1 MADTQTAPQPA
12 APEPLPELPGSVRA
26 AQEAILGLMESEEE
40 KPETEEAQPT
50 EEEESQP
57 EGEDESLEEETEEE
71 EEAEE
76 AEEES
81 EEPDV
86 EEEEE
91 LYKVKVDGSEQEV
104 TLDELLSG
112 YSRQSD
118 YTKKTQQ
125 IAQERQQMSQLQQQW
140 QQEMIAAQTERQQY
154 IDALGQVVNQS
165 MTGLEEY
172 ANIDWATL
180 KEDDPISY
188 VTRRDEF
195 RDAQERVRAMQEQ
208 QAYAVQQ
215 QEAEMQNAIQYRA
228 REEMGMMVEKV
239 PEWKDKETRQEITKT
254 LREYATGQGF
264 SPEEIS
270 SLIDHRSL
278 IVLMKAQ
285 KYDAMQ
291 NTDVKS
297 KKLKNKPKVVRA
309 GTERGKKSG
318 DKAKRT
324 AQMKRLRQSGHVD
337 DASILFEDFI
347 DLE

>member
-1 MADTQTAPQPA
+1 MADTQPAPQPTA
-12 APEPLPELPGSVRA
+12 TQPLPELPGSVRE
-26 AQEAILGLMESEEE
+26 AQEALLGLMEPEEE
-40 KPETEEAQPT
+40 TPETEEAQPT

-57 EGEDESLEEETEEE
+57 VEEGESFEEESEEE
-71 EEAEE
+71 EEADE

-86 EEEEE
+86 EEGEE

-125 IAQERQQMSQLQQQW
+125 IAQERQQMGQLQQQW

-172 ANIDWATL
+172 ANIDWETL
-180 KEDDPISY
+180 KEDDPIAY

-195 RDAQERVRAMQEQ
+195 REAQGNVRAMQEQ
-208 QAYAVQQ
+208 QAYAMQQ
-215 QEAEMQNAIQYRA
+215 QEAEMQNAIQYRT
-228 REEMGMMVEKV
+228 REEMGMLVQKV
-239 PEWKDKETRQEITKT
+239 PEWKDKETRQELTKN

-291 NTDVKS
+291 NSDVKS
-297 KKLKNKPKVVRA
+297 KKLKNKPSVIRA
-309 GTERGKKSG
+309 GTERSKKSG
-318 DKAKRT
+318 DKVKRT
-324 AQMKRLRQSGHVD
+324 AQMKRLKQSGKVK
-337 DASILFEDFI
+337 DASALFEDFV
-347 DLE
+347 DL

>member
-1 MADTQTAPQPA
+1 MADKQEAPQ
-12 APEPLPELPGSVRA
+12 EVGDTQPGSLWE
-26 AQEAILGLMESEEE
+26 AQEALLKMMEPETET
-40 KPETEEAQPT
+40 PETEEAQPT

-57 EGEDESLEEETEEE
+57 EEEDESLEEDTEEE
-71 EEAEE
+71 EEPEG
-76 AEEES
+76 EEES
-81 EEPDV
+81 EEADV
-86 EEEEE
+86 EEGEE
-91 LYKVKVDGSEQEV
+91 LYKVKVDGSEREV
-104 TLDELLSG
+104 SLDELLNG

-125 IAQERQQMSQLQQQW
+125 LAQERQGMAQLQQQW

-172 ANIDWATL
+172 ANIDWETL
-180 KEDDPISY
+180 KEDDPIAY

-195 RDAQERVRAMQEQ
+195 REAQGNVRGMQEQ
-208 QAYAVQQ
+208 QAYAMQQ

-228 REEMGMMVEKV
+228 REEMGMLVQKI
-239 PEWKDKETRQEITKT
+239 PEWKDKETRQELTKN

-291 NTDVKS
+291 NSDVKS
-297 KKLKNKPKVVRA
+297 KKLKNKPKVVRS
-309 GTERGKKSG
+309 GTGTTSKATSKS
-318 DKAKRT
+318 KRT
-324 AQMKRLRQSGHVD
+324 AKMKRLQSTGHVD
-337 DASILFEDFI
+337 DAASILEDLFNS
-347 DLE
+347 

>member
-1 MADTQTAPQPA
+1 MADKQPAPQA
-12 APEPLPELPGSVRA
+12 HEDQLQPGSLWEAQA
-26 AQEAILGLMESEEE
+26 ALLKMTEPEGET
-40 KPETEEAQPT
+40 PETEEATPT

-57 EGEDESLEEETEEE
+57 VAEDESFEEETEEE
-71 EEAEE
+71 EEPEG
-76 AEEES
+76 EEES
-81 EEPDV
+81 EETDV
-86 EEEEE
+86 EEGEE
-91 LYKVKVDGSEQEV
+91 LYTVKVDGTEREV
-104 TLDELLSG
+104 SLNELLNG

-125 IAQERQQMSQLQQQW
+125 LSQERQQMGQLQQQW

-172 ANIDWATL
+172 ANIDWETL
-180 KEDDPISY
+180 KEDDPIAY

-195 RDAQERVRAMQEQ
+195 REAQENVRAMQGQ
-208 QAYAVQQ
+208 QAYAMQQ
-215 QEAEMQNAIQYRA
+215 QDAEMQNAIQYRT
-228 REEMGMMVEKV
+228 REEMGMLVQKV
-239 PEWKDKETRQEITKT
+239 PEWKDKETRQELTKN

-291 NTDVKS
+291 NSDVKS
-297 KKLKNKPKVVRA
+297 KKLKNKPKVVRS
-309 GTERGKKSG
+309 GTGTTSKATSKS
-318 DKAKRT
+318 KRAAK
-324 AQMKRLRQSGHVD
+324 MKRLQSSGHVD
-337 DASILFEDFI
+337 DAVSILEDMMNV
-347 DLE
+347 

>member
-1 MADTQTAPQPA
+1 MADKQPAPQA
-12 APEPLPELPGSVRA
+12 HENQLQPGSLWE
-26 AQEAILGLMESEEE
+26 AQEALLQMTEPEGET
-40 KPETEEAQPT
+40 PETEEATPA

-57 EGEDESLEEETEEE
+57 VAEDESF
-71 EEAEE
+71 
-76 AEEES
+76 EEES
-81 EEPDV
+81 EEEEEPEGEEESEETDV
-86 EEEEE
+86 EEEE
-91 LYKVKVDGSEQEV
+91 LYTVKVDGAEREV
-104 TLDELLSG
+104 NLDELLSG

-125 IAQERQQMSQLQQQW
+125 LAQERQQMGQLQQQW

-180 KEDDPISY
+180 KEDDPIAY

-195 RDAQERVRAMQEQ
+195 REAQENVRAMQGQ
-208 QAYAVQQ
+208 QAYAMQQ
-215 QEAEMQNAIQYRA
+215 QEAEMQNAVQYRT
-228 REEMGMMVEKV
+228 REELGMLVQKV
-239 PEWKDKETRQEITKT
+239 PEWKDKETRQELTKN

-278 IVLMKAQ
+278 IVLLKAQ

-291 NTDVKS
+291 NSDVKS
-297 KKLKNKPKVVRA
+297 KKLKNKPNVVRS
-309 GTERGKKSG
+309 GTGTTSKATSKS
-318 DKAKRT
+318 KRAAK
-324 AQMKRLRQSGHVD
+324 MKRLQNTGHVD
-337 DASILFEDFI
+337 DAVSILEDMMN
-347 DLE
+347 L

>member
-26 AQEAILGLMESEEE
+26 AQEALLGLMESEED

>member
-1 MADTQTAPQPA
+1 MADKQPAPQA
-12 APEPLPELPGSVRA
+12 HEDQLQPGSLWEAQA
-26 AQEAILGLMESEEE
+26 ALLKMTEPEGET
-40 KPETEEAQPT
+40 PETEEAQPT

-57 EGEDESLEEETEEE
+57 VAEDESFEEETEEE
-71 EEAEE
+71 EEPEG
-76 AEEES
+76 EEES
-81 EEPDV
+81 EETDV
-86 EEEEE
+86 EEGEE
-91 LYKVKVDGSEQEV
+91 LYTVKVDGTEREV
-104 TLDELLSG
+104 SLNELLNG

-125 IAQERQQMSQLQQQW
+125 LSQERQQMGQLQQQW

-172 ANIDWATL
+172 ANIDWETL
-180 KEDDPISY
+180 KEDDPIAY

-195 RDAQERVRAMQEQ
+195 REAQENVRAMQGQ
-208 QAYAVQQ
+208 QAYAMQQ
-215 QEAEMQNAIQYRA
+215 QDAEMQNAIQYRT
-228 REEMGMMVEKV
+228 REEMGMLVEKV
-239 PEWKDKETRQEITKT
+239 PEWKDKETRQELTKN

-291 NTDVKS
+291 NSDVKS
-297 KKLKNKPKVVRA
+297 KKLKNKPKVVRS
-309 GTERGKKSG
+309 GTGTTSKATSKS
-318 DKAKRT
+318 KRAAK
-324 AQMKRLRQSGHVD
+324 MKRLQSSGHVD
-337 DASILFEDFI
+337 DAVSILEDMMNV
-347 DLE
+347 

>member
-1 MADTQTAPQPA
+1 MADKQPAPQA
-12 APEPLPELPGSVRA
+12 HEDQLQPGSLWE
-26 AQEAILGLMESEEE
+26 AQEALLKMTEPEGET
-40 KPETEEAQPT
+40 PETEEAQPT

-57 EGEDESLEEETEEE
+57 VAEDESFEEETEEE
-71 EEAEE
+71 EEPEG
-76 AEEES
+76 EEES
-81 EEPDV
+81 EETDV
-86 EEEEE
+86 EEGEE
-91 LYKVKVDGSEQEV
+91 LYTVKVDGTEREV
-104 TLDELLSG
+104 SLNELLNG

-125 IAQERQQMSQLQQQW
+125 LSQERQQMGQLQQQW

-172 ANIDWATL
+172 ANIDWETL
-180 KEDDPISY
+180 KEDDPIAY

-195 RDAQERVRAMQEQ
+195 REAQGNVRAMQEQ
-208 QAYAVQQ
+208 QAYAMQQ

-228 REEMGMMVEKV
+228 REEMGMLVEKV
-239 PEWKDKETRQEITKT
+239 PEWKDKETRQELTKN

-291 NTDVKS
+291 NSDVKS
-297 KKLKNKPKVVRA
+297 KKLKNKPKVVRS
-309 GTERGKKSG
+309 GTGTTSKATSKS
-318 DKAKRT
+318 KRAAK
-324 AQMKRLRQSGHVD
+324 MKRLQSSGHVD
-337 DASILFEDFI
+337 DAVSILEDMMNV
-347 DLE
+347 

>member
-1 MADTQTAPQPA
+1 MADTQTAPQAPA
-12 APEPLPELPGSVRA
+12 GIQPNPALDGSVTE
-26 AQEAILGLMESEEE
+26 AQEAILSLLEPEEE
-40 KPETEEAQPT
+40 KPQAEEATPTEDVESTEETQ
-50 EEEESQP
+50 
-57 EGEDESLEEETEEE
+57 DESLDEEPAEE
-71 EEAEE
+71 EEAEPEEEE

-215 QEAEMQNAIQYRA
+215 QEAEMQNAGTGPGGP
-228 REEMGMMVEKV
+228 MGPPGGPPPSPGGPPGMNPAVMPNAMMGV
-239 PEWKDKETRQEITKT
+239 PPPIPTPQAGPNVPPGTPRPG
-254 LREYATGQGF
+254 AQGG
-264 SPEEIS
+264 
-270 SLIDHRSL
+270 
-278 IVLMKAQ
+278 M
-285 KYDAMQ
+285 
-291 NTDVKS
+291 
-297 KKLKNKPKVVRA
+297 
-309 GTERGKKSG
+309 
-318 DKAKRT
+318 
-324 AQMKRLRQSGHVD
+324 
-337 DASILFEDFI
+337 
-347 DLE
+347 

>member
-1 MADTQTAPQPA
+1 MADKQQAPQA
-12 APEPLPELPGSVRA
+12 HEEQTQPGSLWE
-26 AQEAILGLMESEEE
+26 AQEALLKMTEPEGET
-40 KPETEEAQPT
+40 PETEEAQPT

-57 EGEDESLEEETEEE
+57 VAEDESFEEETEEE
-71 EEAEE
+71 EEPEG
-76 AEEES
+76 EEES
-81 EEPDV
+81 EETDV
-86 EEEEE
+86 EEGEE
-91 LYKVKVDGSEQEV
+91 LYTVKVDGTEREV
-104 TLDELLSG
+104 SLNELLNG

-125 IAQERQQMSQLQQQW
+125 LSQERQQMGQLQQQW

-172 ANIDWATL
+172 ANIDWETL
-180 KEDDPISY
+180 KEDDPIAY

-195 RDAQERVRAMQEQ
+195 REAQENVRAMQGQ
-208 QAYAVQQ
+208 QAYAMQQ
-215 QEAEMQNAIQYRA
+215 QDAEMQNAIQYRT
-228 REEMGMMVEKV
+228 REELGMLVQKV
-239 PEWKDKETRQEITKT
+239 PEWKDKETRQELTKN

-291 NTDVKS
+291 NSDVKS
-297 KKLKNKPKVVRA
+297 KKLKNKPKVVRS
-309 GTERGKKSG
+309 GTGTTSKATSKS
-318 DKAKRT
+318 KRAAK
-324 AQMKRLRQSGHVD
+324 MKRLQSSGHVD
-337 DASILFEDFI
+337 DAVSILEDMMNV
-347 DLE
+347 

>member
-1 MADTQTAPQPA
+1 MADKQPAPQA
-12 APEPLPELPGSVRA
+12 HENQLQPGSLWE
-26 AQEAILGLMESEEE
+26 AQEALLQMTEPEGET
-40 KPETEEAQPT
+40 PETEEATPA

-57 EGEDESLEEETEEE
+57 VAEDESF
-71 EEAEE
+71 
-76 AEEES
+76 EEES
-81 EEPDV
+81 EEEEEPEGEEESEETDV
-86 EEEEE
+86 EEEE
-91 LYKVKVDGSEQEV
+91 LYTVKVDGAEREV
-104 TLDELLSG
+104 NLDEHLNG

-125 IAQERQQMSQLQQQW
+125 LAQERQQMGQLQQQW

-180 KEDDPISY
+180 KEDDPIAY

-195 RDAQERVRAMQEQ
+195 REAQENVRAMQGQ
-208 QAYAVQQ
+208 QAYAMQQ
-215 QEAEMQNAIQYRA
+215 QEAEMQNAVQYRT
-228 REEMGMMVEKV
+228 REELGMLVQKI
-239 PEWKDKETRQEITKT
+239 PEWKDKDTRQELTKN

-278 IVLMKAQ
+278 IVLLKAQ

-291 NTDVKS
+291 NSDVKS
-297 KKLKNKPKVVRA
+297 KKLKNKPNVVRS
-309 GTERGKKSG
+309 GTGTTSKATSKS
-318 DKAKRT
+318 KRAAK
-324 AQMKRLRQSGHVD
+324 MKRLQNTGHVD
-337 DASILFEDFI
+337 DAVSILEDMMN
-347 DLE
+347 L

>member
-1 MADTQTAPQPA
+1 MADKQPAPQA
-12 APEPLPELPGSVRA
+12 HEDQLQPGSLWE
-26 AQEAILGLMESEEE
+26 AQEALLKMTEPEGET
-40 KPETEEAQPT
+40 PETEEAQPT

-57 EGEDESLEEETEEE
+57 VAEDESFEEET
-71 EEAEE
+71 
-76 AEEES
+76 
-81 EEPDV
+81 DV
-86 EEEEE
+86 EEGEE
-91 LYKVKVDGSEQEV
+91 LYTVKVDGTEREV
-104 TLDELLSG
+104 SLNELLNG

-125 IAQERQQMSQLQQQW
+125 LSQERQQMGQLQQQW

-172 ANIDWATL
+172 ANIDWETL
-180 KEDDPISY
+180 KEDDPIAY

-195 RDAQERVRAMQEQ
+195 REAQENVRAMQGQ
-208 QAYAVQQ
+208 QAYAMQQ

-228 REEMGMMVEKV
+228 REEMGMLVEKV
-239 PEWKDKETRQEITKT
+239 PEWKDKETRQELTKN

-291 NTDVKS
+291 NSDVKS
-297 KKLKNKPKVVRA
+297 KKLKNKPKVVRS
-309 GTERGKKSG
+309 GTGTTSKATSKS
-318 DKAKRT
+318 KRAAK
-324 AQMKRLRQSGHVD
+324 MKRLQSSGHVD
-337 DASILFEDFI
+337 DAVSILEDMMNV
-347 DLE
+347 

>member
-1 MADTQTAPQPA
+1 MADKQPAPQA
-12 APEPLPELPGSVRA
+12 HEDQLQPGSLWEAQA
-26 AQEAILGLMESEEE
+26 ALLKMTEPEGET
-40 KPETEEAQPT
+40 PETEEATPT

-57 EGEDESLEEETEEE
+57 VAEDESLEEETEEE
-71 EEAEE
+71 EEPEG
-76 AEEES
+76 EEES
-81 EEPDV
+81 EETDV
-86 EEEEE
+86 EEGEE
-91 LYKVKVDGSEQEV
+91 LYTVKVDGTEREV
-104 TLDELLSG
+104 SLNELLNG

-125 IAQERQQMSQLQQQW
+125 LSQERQQMGQLQQQW

-172 ANIDWATL
+172 ANIDWETL
-180 KEDDPISY
+180 KEDDPIAY

-195 RDAQERVRAMQEQ
+195 REAQGNVRAMQEQ
-208 QAYAVQQ
+208 QAYAMQQ

-228 REEMGMMVEKV
+228 REELGMLVEKV
-239 PEWKDKETRQEITKT
+239 PEWKDKETRQELTKN

-291 NTDVKS
+291 NSDVKS
-297 KKLKNKPKVVRA
+297 KKLKNKPKVVRS
-309 GTERGKKSG
+309 GTGTTSKATSKS
-318 DKAKRT
+318 KRAAKMT
-324 AQMKRLRQSGHVD
+324 RLQSSGHVD
-337 DASILFEDFI
+337 DAVSILEDMMNV
-347 DLE
+347 

>member
-1 MADTQTAPQPA
+1 MADTQPAPQSTA
-12 APEPLPELPGSVRA
+12 EPLPELPGSVRE
-26 AQEAILGLMESEEE
+26 AQEALLGLMEPEEE
-40 KPETEEAQPT
+40 KPKEEEAQPT

-57 EGEDESLEEETEEE
+57 KEEDESLEEDTEEE
-71 EEAEE
+71 EEPEG
-76 AEEES
+76 EEES

-86 EEEEE
+86 EEGEE
-91 LYKVKVDGSEQEV
+91 LYTVKVDGTEREV
-104 TLDELLSG
+104 SLNELLNG

-125 IAQERQQMSQLQQQW
+125 LSQERQQMGQLQQQW

-180 KEDDPISY
+180 KEDDPIAY

-195 RDAQERVRAMQEQ
+195 REAQENVRAMQGQ
-208 QAYAVQQ
+208 QAYAMQQ
-215 QEAEMQNAIQYRA
+215 QEAEMQNAVQYRT
-228 REEMGMMVEKV
+228 REELGMLVQKV
-239 PEWKDKETRQEITKT
+239 PEWKDKETRQELTKN
-254 LREYATGQGF
+254 LREYATEQGF

-278 IVLMKAQ
+278 IVLLKAQ

-291 NTDVKS
+291 NSDVKS
-297 KKLKNKPKVVRA
+297 KKLKNKPSVIRA
-309 GTERGKKSG
+309 GSPQGKRSG
-318 DKAKRT
+318 NKAKRT
-324 AQMKRLRQSGHVD
+324 AQMKRLQESGHVR
-337 DASILFEDFI
+337 DASALFEDFVEI
-347 DLE
+347 

>member
-26 AQEAILGLMESEEE
+26 AQEALLGLMESEEE

-125 IAQERQQMSQLQQQW
+125 IAQARQQMSQLQQQW

>member
-1 MADTQTAPQPA
+1 MADKQPAPQA
-12 APEPLPELPGSVRA
+12 HEDQLQPGSLWEAQA
-26 AQEAILGLMESEEE
+26 ALLKMTEPEGET
-40 KPETEEAQPT
+40 PETEEATPT

-57 EGEDESLEEETEEE
+57 VAEDESFEEETEEE
-71 EEAEE
+71 EEPEG
-76 AEEES
+76 EEES
-81 EEPDV
+81 EETDV
-86 EEEEE
+86 EEGEE
-91 LYKVKVDGSEQEV
+91 LYTVKVDGTEREV
-104 TLDELLSG
+104 SLNELLNG

-125 IAQERQQMSQLQQQW
+125 LSQERQQMGQLQQQW

-172 ANIDWATL
+172 ANIDWETL
-180 KEDDPISY
+180 KEDDPIAY

-195 RDAQERVRAMQEQ
+195 REAQENVRAMQGQ
-208 QAYAVQQ
+208 QAYAMQQ
-215 QEAEMQNAIQYRA
+215 QDAEMQNAIQYRT
-228 REEMGMMVEKV
+228 REEMGMLVEKV
-239 PEWKDKETRQEITKT
+239 PEWKDKETRQELTKN

-291 NTDVKS
+291 NSDVKS
-297 KKLKNKPKVVRA
+297 KKLKNKPKVVRS
-309 GTERGKKSG
+309 GTGTTSKATSKS
-318 DKAKRT
+318 KRAAK
-324 AQMKRLRQSGHVD
+324 MKRLQSSGHVD
-337 DASILFEDFI
+337 DAVSILEDMMNV
-347 DLE
+347 

>member
-1 MADTQTAPQPA
+1 MADTQTAPQPEA
-12 APEPLPELPGSVRA
+12 TGPLPELPGSVRA
-26 AQEAILGLMESEEE
+26 AQEALLGLMESEEE

>member
-26 AQEAILGLMESEEE
+26 AQEALLGLMESEEE

-278 IVLMKAQ
+278 VVLMKAQ

>member
-1 MADTQTAPQPA
+1 MADKQPAPQA
-12 APEPLPELPGSVRA
+12 HEDHLQPGSLWE
-26 AQEAILGLMESEEE
+26 AQEALLKMTEPEGET
-40 KPETEEAQPT
+40 PETEEATPT

-57 EGEDESLEEETEEE
+57 VAEDESLEEDTEEE
-71 EEAEE
+71 EEPEG
-76 AEEES
+76 EEES
-81 EEPDV
+81 EETDV
-86 EEEEE
+86 EEGEE
-91 LYKVKVDGSEQEV
+91 LYTVKVDGTEREV
-104 TLDELLSG
+104 SLNELLNG

-125 IAQERQQMSQLQQQW
+125 LSQERQQMGQLQQQW

-172 ANIDWATL
+172 ANIDWETL
-180 KEDDPISY
+180 KEDDPIAY

-195 RDAQERVRAMQEQ
+195 REAQENVRAMQGQ
-208 QAYAVQQ
+208 QAYAMQQ
-215 QEAEMQNAIQYRA
+215 QDAEMQNAIQYRT
-228 REEMGMMVEKV
+228 REEMGMLVQKV
-239 PEWKDKETRQEITKT
+239 PEWKDKETRQELTKN

-291 NTDVKS
+291 NSDVKS
-297 KKLKNKPKVVRA
+297 KKLKNKPKVVRS
-309 GTERGKKSG
+309 GTGTTSKATSKS
-318 DKAKRT
+318 KRAAK
-324 AQMKRLRQSGHVD
+324 MKRLQSSGHVD
-337 DASILFEDFI
+337 DAVSILEDMMNV
-347 DLE
+347 

>member
-1 MADTQTAPQPA
+1 MADKQPAPQA
-12 APEPLPELPGSVRA
+12 HEDQLQPGSLWEAQA
-26 AQEAILGLMESEEE
+26 ALLKMTEPEGET
-40 KPETEEAQPT
+40 PETEEAQPT

-57 EGEDESLEEETEEE
+57 VAEDESFEEETEEE
-71 EEAEE
+71 EEPEG
-76 AEEES
+76 EEES
-81 EEPDV
+81 EETDV
-86 EEEEE
+86 EEGEE
-91 LYKVKVDGSEQEV
+91 LYTVKVDGTEREV
-104 TLDELLSG
+104 SLNELLNG

-125 IAQERQQMSQLQQQW
+125 LSQERQGMAQLQQQW

-172 ANIDWATL
+172 ANIDWETL
-180 KEDDPISY
+180 KEDDPIAY

-195 RDAQERVRAMQEQ
+195 REAQENVRAMQGQ
-208 QAYAVQQ
+208 QAYAMQQ
-215 QEAEMQNAIQYRA
+215 QDAEMQNAIQYRT
-228 REEMGMMVEKV
+228 REEMGMLVQKV
-239 PEWKDKETRQEITKT
+239 PEWKDKETRQELTKN

-291 NTDVKS
+291 NSDVKS
-297 KKLKNKPKVVRA
+297 KKLKNKPKVVRS
-309 GTERGKKSG
+309 GTGTTSKATSKS
-318 DKAKRT
+318 KRAAK
-324 AQMKRLRQSGHVD
+324 MKRLQSSGHVD
-337 DASILFEDFI
+337 DAVSILEDMMNV
-347 DLE
+347 

>member
-1 MADTQTAPQPA
+1 MADKQPAPQA
-12 APEPLPELPGSVRA
+12 HEDQLQPGSLWE
-26 AQEAILGLMESEEE
+26 AQEALLNMTEPEGET
-40 KPETEEAQPT
+40 PETEEAQPT

-57 EGEDESLEEETEEE
+57 VAEDESF
-71 EEAEE
+71 
-76 AEEES
+76 EEES
-81 EEPDV
+81 EEEEEPEGEEESEETDV
-86 EEEEE
+86 EEEE
-91 LYKVKVDGSEQEV
+91 LYTVKVDGAEREV
-104 TLDELLSG
+104 NLDELLNG

-125 IAQERQQMSQLQQQW
+125 LAQERQGMAQLQQQW

-180 KEDDPISY
+180 KEDDPIAY

-195 RDAQERVRAMQEQ
+195 REAQENVRAMQGQ
-208 QAYAVQQ
+208 QAYAMQQ
-215 QEAEMQNAIQYRA
+215 QEAEMQNAVQYRT
-228 REEMGMMVEKV
+228 REELGMLVQKI
-239 PEWKDKETRQEITKT
+239 PEWKDKDTRQELTKN

-278 IVLMKAQ
+278 IVLLKAQ

-291 NTDVKS
+291 NSDVKS
-297 KKLKNKPKVVRA
+297 KKLKNKPNVVRS
-309 GTERGKKSG
+309 GTGTTSKATSKS
-318 DKAKRT
+318 KRAAK
-324 AQMKRLRQSGHVD
+324 MKRLQNTGHVD
-337 DASILFEDFI
+337 DAVSILEDMMN
-347 DLE
+347 L

>member
-1 MADTQTAPQPA
+1 MADKQEAPQ
-12 APEPLPELPGSVRA
+12 EVGDTQPGSLWE
-26 AQEAILGLMESEEE
+26 AQEALLKMMEPETET
-40 KPETEEAQPT
+40 PETEEAQPT

-57 EGEDESLEEETEEE
+57 EEEDESLEEDTEEE
-71 EEAEE
+71 EEPEG
-76 AEEES
+76 EEES
-81 EEPDV
+81 EEADV
-86 EEEEE
+86 EEGEE
-91 LYKVKVDGSEQEV
+91 LYKVKVDGSEREV
-104 TLDELLSG
+104 SLDELLNG

-125 IAQERQQMSQLQQQW
+125 LAQERQGMAQLQQQW

-172 ANIDWATL
+172 ANIDWETL
-180 KEDDPISY
+180 KEDDPIAY

-195 RDAQERVRAMQEQ
+195 REAQGNVRAMQEQ
-208 QAYAVQQ
+208 QAYAMQQ

-228 REEMGMMVEKV
+228 REEMGMLVQKI
-239 PEWKDKETRQEITKT
+239 PEWKDKETRQELTKN

-291 NTDVKS
+291 NSDVKS
-297 KKLKNKPKVVRA
+297 KKLKNKPKVVRS
-309 GTERGKKSG
+309 GTGTTSKATSKS
-318 DKAKRT
+318 KRT
-324 AQMKRLRQSGHVD
+324 AKMKRLQSTGHVD
-337 DASILFEDFI
+337 DAAAILEDMFNS
-347 DLE
+347 

>member
-1 MADTQTAPQPA
+1 MADKQPAPQA
-12 APEPLPELPGSVRA
+12 HEDQLQPGSLWE
-26 AQEAILGLMESEEE
+26 AQEALLKMTEPEGET
-40 KPETEEAQPT
+40 PETEEAQPT

-57 EGEDESLEEETEEE
+57 VAEDESFEEETEEE
-71 EEAEE
+71 EEPEG
-76 AEEES
+76 EEES
-81 EEPDV
+81 EETDV
-86 EEEEE
+86 EEGEE
-91 LYKVKVDGSEQEV
+91 LYTVKVDGTEREV
-104 TLDELLSG
+104 SLNELLNG

-125 IAQERQQMSQLQQQW
+125 LSQERQQMGQLQQQW

-180 KEDDPISY
+180 KEDDPIAY

-195 RDAQERVRAMQEQ
+195 REAQENVRAMQGQ
-208 QAYAVQQ
+208 QAYAMQQ
-215 QEAEMQNAIQYRA
+215 QDAEMQNAIQYRT
-228 REEMGMMVEKV
+228 REELGMLVQKV
-239 PEWKDKETRQEITKT
+239 PEWKDKETRQELTKN

-291 NTDVKS
+291 NSDVKS
-297 KKLKNKPKVVRA
+297 KKLKNKPNVVRS
-309 GTERGKKSG
+309 GTGTTSKGTSKS
-318 DKAKRT
+318 KRAAK
-324 AQMKRLRQSGHVD
+324 MKRLQSTGHVD
-337 DASILFEDFI
+337 DAVSILEDMMNV
-347 DLE
+347 